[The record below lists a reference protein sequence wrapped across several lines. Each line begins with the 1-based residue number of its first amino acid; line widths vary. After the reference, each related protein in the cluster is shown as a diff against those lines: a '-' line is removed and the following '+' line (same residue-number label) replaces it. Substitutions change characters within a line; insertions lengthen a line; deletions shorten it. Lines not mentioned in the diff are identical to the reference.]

1 MKGLG
6 TRLLNELQKR
16 VQGKEIYLFTDSA
29 CTYQFYEKRG
39 FQRQKEKKISL
50 KLPNKKIDLQCMLYS
65 KVIDK

>member
-39 FQRQKEKKISL
+39 FQRQKEKRFH
-50 KLPNKKIDLQCMLYS
+50 
-65 KVIDK
+65 